1 MSKQY
6 NNAGRSLIVDEV
18 VELKGLKKDSVST
31 LRQQLD
37 AQLIKRDTAEIKAQ
51 VSLIGADNHVTVSEK
66 LILEREY
73 KIIESNHGILV
84 SKAEEWGVTEQ
95 EGYQEYLVAYQ
106 NLSSF
111 LDVLLSDMTLGS
123 DIDSHLYM
131 SGLFDELYRTS
142 SLLEEQFFRF
152 TTGMLGGLD
161 WRIKFEVVVN
171 SSTGITVP
179 LDNTPT
185 TLSVMLLR
193 EGEDVTNEYDS
204 SAFEWARVSEDRVAD
219 SSWRD
224 GVDLSGKTITVSHDD
239 LIYGSASFLCRF
251 RYQYSDTMYYSKSGF
266 VTLSEEVPGPPG
278 EQGIQGPPGAD
289 GQPSYFHLKYSN
301 DNGATFTDFLGEV
314 PGKYMGT
321 YVDSSSDDS
330 EDPADYTW
338 VLVKGE
344 NGEQGIQG
352 PMGPDGVSSYLHI
365 KYSNDGGTTFTANNG
380 EDVGDYLGQYVD
392 HTEADS
398 SDPSV
403 YVWKKIKGEQ
413 GEQGPQ
419 GIQGP
424 QGDQGTQGPAG
435 ADGQPSYFHVK
446 YSDYSDGTGMND
458 VGGAYIGTYV
468 DNDPTDSTDKTLYTW
483 VLIEGAQGPQGNQGI
498 PGVDGENGE
507 TSYLHLKYSDD
518 GGVTFTANDGETVG
532 DYLGQYVDFTE
543 GDSPYPADYTWKKIK
558 GETGEQGPQ
567 GLQGI
572 QGPQG
577 DQGIEGPKGDDGVS
591 SYTHI
596 AYATGSNGENFSVSH
611 FSTATYIG
619 MYVDQTPADSGV
631 WSVYKW
637 TLIKGADGAQGI
649 PGQTGADGLT
659 AYFHTAWANND
670 TGTSGF
676 STTVSSGKLYI
687 GTYTD
692 HTEGD
697 SSDPTRYK
705 WVKVKGETGDT
716 GPTGTSITSVD
727 VEYAIS
733 TSSTTAPTTGW
744 TTNSPAWED
753 GKYIWSRTKTT
764 YSVGDPT
771 YTNPACITGG
781 KGEAGSTGPIG
792 QGVESIT
799 EEYYL
804 STSKTTQTGGI
815 WATSPPTWSTGKY
828 LWTRSKIVYKN
839 PADTKYTTPVCDNS
853 WEAVNVVQDDL
864 NARDSQYGYKYK
876 ADIIIYGDSDKLYP
890 VVIKSGD
897 QTVMRDIMVKRSY
910 SELAPPDWNTSTHKG
925 NLTLKV
931 KANFGGWGGAEYFW
945 TIHELSEMYS
955 RMFGG
960 CLHTMS
966 SMGFAIYLRGGGTTG
981 AAYHLYSDQSLTTT
995 LYGGVSP
1002 QICYNN
1008 ELMGETGPYT
1018 WYAPS
1023 LKTFATLKPDTL
1035 HEADEKLL
1043 ESKTVIIGPTIR
1055 PSLQSS
1061 GTTLSVV
1068 GGKLDINGEEYRVP
1082 TYSQDLVSSEGQ
1094 GYISFDGSDV
1104 QFVRM
1109 FPNATAKII
1118 EWKTYVGYNSTS
1130 VQWIIGRFKKDGA
1143 TIQQETL
1150 ITPIPSDIFTKD
1162 KFMDI
1167 LAEED
1172 LGEMSLWA
1180 QALGVQQFFESL
1192 ATVDFFANNI
1202 TTRRLEIIRGLYRFL
1217 IDYNDG
1223 ATNPIIQSSYDGT
1236 IGFEINP
1243 TSGLVRIVGT
1253 GEFEGSVKHE
1263 AFETVKGQNGA
1274 TITIPTTKEL
1284 WSTDELYGELST
1296 VSTNGT
1302 INSASGSYKGV
1313 AFNGISRLP
1322 SSTSRGLISTSSR
1335 LDQSS
1340 YRNENYYLLHSA
1352 FTVPAGCYYITIKFD
1367 AAMQSTIY
1375 DGLVSIVKNP
1385 IHTNV
1390 NSAASNPGTVVRD
1403 ASNNSMTTYPEFNT
1417 FTYSFYC
1424 TPGETYSIWLR
1435 GEESR
1440 DKNYYTYVKNAY
1452 YYFYTVAGPGVLLRY
1467 TNNTYGVISPGQYRN
1482 EAFSLSSPQSWVH
1495 TSNLNFM
1502 KGDVAF
1508 NNAVIQTLT
1517 EGIRQPA
1524 TGSITI
1530 EEVGGSPETFTV
1542 QSVVLNANSVSFGTS
1557 EAGDKTITKWGEDG
1571 STQGVYESF
1580 NTAGITL
1587 SVAQRSIR
1595 VSSILPKTHPDSPEM
1610 DFHLIGSANE
1620 PFVGGYFNNLDLDGK
1635 PMYGCRAW
1643 VNFNGVG
1650 VVSPRASRN
1659 VSTVVDAG
1667 EGRYRINFAVP
1678 MKSTNYAVTTGS
1690 RQDAD
1695 ANENAYDLRIS
1706 KLEAITLGSV
1716 LVSHGYYT
1724 TSNVYRDC
1732 SYGYVAIFE

>member
-18 VELKGLKKDSVST
+18 IELKGLKKDSVST

-37 AQLIKRDTAEIKAQ
+37 AQLIKRDTAEIRAQ

-84 SKAEEWGVTEQ
+84 SKAEKWGVTEQ
-95 EGYQEYLVAYQ
+95 EGYQEYLGAYQ

-111 LDVLLSDMTLGS
+111 LDALLSDMTLGS

-131 SGLFDELYRTS
+131 SSLFDELYRTS

-321 YVDSSSDDS
+321 YVDSSSEDS

-468 DNDPTDSTDKTLYTW
+468 DNDPDDSDDKTLYTW
-483 VLIEGAQGPQGNQGI
+483 VLIEGVQGPQGTQGI

-611 FSTATYIG
+611 FSGATYIG
-619 MYVDQTPADSGV
+619 MYVDHTVGDSDV
-631 WSVYKW
+631 WSDYNW

-649 PGQTGADGLT
+649 PGPTGADGLT
-659 AYFHTAWANND
+659 AYFHTAWANNY

-676 STTVSSGKLYI
+676 STTISSGKLYI

-692 HTEGD
+692 HTEVD
-697 SSDPTRYK
+697 SSNPALYK
-705 WVKVKGETGDT
+705 WVKVKGDT
-716 GPTGTSITSVD
+716 GATGPAGTSITSVD

-733 TSSTTAPTTGW
+733 ISSTTAPTTGW
-744 TTNSPAWED
+744 TTNPPIWED
-753 GKYIWSRTKTT
+753 GKYIWSRTKTS

-771 YTNPACITGG
+771 YTSPVCITGG
-781 KGEAGSTGPIG
+781 KGETGSTGPVG
-792 QGVESIT
+792 QGIESIT

-804 STSKTTQTGGI
+804 STSKTSQTGGS
-815 WATSPPTWSTGKY
+815 WVTSPPTWSTGKY

-839 PADTKYTTPVCDNS
+839 PADTRWTTPVCDNS
-853 WEAVNVVQDDL
+853 WEAVNEIQVGGTNL
-864 NARDSQYGYKYK
+864 FIKS
-876 ADIIIYGDSDKLYP
+876 DIEKFGLDIWNNSSGASVDNSVHFLGKPTIKLLSTSSSGISSKGPIIAGGRTYTWSFW
-890 VVIKSGD
+890 IKSGEAFTPGGSKIMHMQLFPVGD
-897 QTVMRDIMVKRSY
+897 ASNVHHEQNMKYSPSYVQANIWTKVMVTFDSPSSV
-910 SELAPPDWNTSTHKG
+910 
-925 NLTLKV
+925 
-931 KANFGGWGGAEYFW
+931 AEYQWRGYIWYLTPSVQYNVTQFKLEYGNIATEW
-945 TIHELSEMYS
+945 TPAPE
-955 RMFGG
+955 
-960 CLHTMS
+960 
-966 SMGFAIYLRGGGTTG
+966 
-981 AAYHLYSDQSLTTT
+981 DSL
-995 LYGGVSP
+995 P
-1002 QICYNN
+1002 
-1008 ELMGETGPYT
+1008 
-1018 WYAPS
+1018 
-1023 LKTFATLKPDTL
+1023 
-1035 HEADEKLL
+1035 
-1043 ESKTVIIGPTIR
+1043 

-1061 GTTLSVV
+1061 GSTLSVV

-1082 TYSQDLVSSEGQ
+1082 TYSQDLGSSEGQ
-1094 GYISFDGSDV
+1094 GYITFDGSDV

-1109 FPNATAKII
+1109 NPQQGYV
-1118 EWKTYVGYNSTS
+1118 EWLPYNGGTS
-1130 VQWIIGRFKKDGA
+1130 VGVQFIIGRFKKTGSYI
-1143 TIQQETL
+1143 TEETL
-1150 ITPIPSDIFTKD
+1150 ITPVLPEVFTKD
-1162 KFMDI
+1162 HFMDI
-1167 LAEED
+1167 LAD
-1172 LGEMSLWA
+1172 RGWNDMTLWA
-1180 QALGVQQFFESL
+1180 EALGVQQLFESL
-1192 ATVDFFANNI
+1192 AVWDIFANKI
-1202 TTRRLEIIRGLYRFL
+1202 TARKLEIIRGDYKFI

-1223 ATNPIIQSSYDGT
+1223 STLPIIQSIYDGT
-1236 IGFEINP
+1236 VGFEINP

-1274 TITIPTTKEL
+1274 TITIPATKEL
-1284 WSTDELYGELST
+1284 WGTEDLYNGLSSVSVSSTLKT
-1296 VSTNGT
+1296 
-1302 INSASGSYKGV
+1302 ASGSFAGKSFNAITRLSSSSMRAMVASYSQPNEYSTISSSKDDKGIV
-1313 AFNGISRLP
+1313 IGI
-1322 SSTSRGLISTSSR
+1322 
-1335 LDQSS
+1335 
-1340 YRNENYYLLHSA
+1340 Y
-1352 FTVPAGCYYITIKFD
+1352 TVPAGCSYVTIQADMRRDGYITTWLAIYKNISSVAVGASFYD
-1367 AAMQSTIY
+1367 NNSTTNRLNLISFTSNTYVTLTSSHYVPAGTKIVIY
-1375 DGLVSIVKNP
+1375 GRISSSSGGDVYGKNVKVFAYSSIVG
-1385 IHTNV
+1385 
-1390 NSAASNPGTVVRD
+1390 PGT
-1403 ASNNSMTTYPEFNT
+1403 F
-1417 FTYSFYC
+1417 
-1424 TPGETYSIWLR
+1424 
-1435 GEESR
+1435 
-1440 DKNYYTYVKNAY
+1440 
-1452 YYFYTVAGPGVLLRY
+1452 LRY
-1467 TNNTYGVISPGQYRN
+1467 TDNTYGLIPQGQYRDD
-1482 EAFSLSSPQSWVH
+1482 AFSLSSPQSWVH

-1508 NNAVIQTLT
+1508 NNSVIQTLA

-1542 QSVVLNANSVSFGTS
+1542 QSVVKNANSVSFGTS
-1557 EAGDKTITKWGEDG
+1557 EAGDKTITNWGEDG

-1580 NTAGITL
+1580 STAGITL

-1620 PFVGGYFNNLDLDGK
+1620 PFVGGYFDNLELAGK
-1635 PMYGCRAW
+1635 PLYACRAW
-1643 VNFNGVG
+1643 VNFNGLLVNGTIDLAG
-1650 VVSPRASRN
+1650 VNDSRN
-1659 VSTVVDAG
+1659 VSAVVDRG
-1667 EGRYRINFAVP
+1667 TGYYEIRFSNP
-1678 MKSTNYAVTTGS
+1678 MPDKNYVVSGTAYTES
-1690 RQDAD
+1690 SAD
-1695 ANENAYDLRIS
+1695 ANAISSWAESIGSAMTTEYCKVRVYSMNA
-1706 KLEAITLGSV
+1706 
-1716 LVSHGYYT
+1716 HGF
-1724 TSNVYRDC
+1724 RDANA
-1732 SYGYVAIFE
+1732 VMIAFFR